1 MTWNPIEE
9 KREYHCAT
17 SEKGCDRLLDA
28 LRAQGLDIELVDQAQ
43 TGDDLLR
50 IACIFDGPD
59 ADPHAN
65 RWQSYQETD

>member
-17 SEKGCDRLLDA
+17 SINGCKRLLKA
-28 LRAQGLDIELVDQAQ
+28 LRDQGLDINLVDRVLTQ
-43 TGDDLLR
+43 DEMLKV
-50 IACIFDGPD
+50 ACIFDGPD